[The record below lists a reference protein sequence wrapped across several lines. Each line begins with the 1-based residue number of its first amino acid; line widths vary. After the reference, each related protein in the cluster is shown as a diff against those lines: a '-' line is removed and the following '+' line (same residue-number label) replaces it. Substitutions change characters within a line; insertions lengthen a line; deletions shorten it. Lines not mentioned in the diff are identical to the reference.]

1 MDELIINQEIG
12 IEKNIVESQKSFLE
26 TTLGK
31 TINSAV
37 DIGIKATLP
46 DLIEDEV
53 INIKDAILENGFK
66 DGIKEV
72 INSAINT
79 GKSLMGIAT
88 GSFENVSQIE
98 MAVKKGGIIDKTSDL
113 LDIAINFARNKNLI
127 TKDVASIIKT
137 GKNNILDTVSSKI
150 EKTLTDQIKS
160 IEKIEKCCESWKEG
174 YDNRD
179 LSKMESTLKSIEKN
193 LEKVVPIEK
202 VLIEARTIE
211 NLHSIVKNT
220 GKFDLSEETIELAK
234 KFN

>member
-1 MDELIINQEIG
+1 MDELIINQDIS
-12 IEKNIVESQKSFLE
+12 IDKSVNDSQNSFLE

-37 DIGIKATLP
+37 DIGIKAVLP

-53 INIKDAILENGFK
+53 IVVKDAILENGFK
-66 DGIKEV
+66 DGVKEV

-79 GKSLMGIAT
+79 GKSVMGIAT

-113 LDIAINFARNKNLI
+113 LDIAINFAKNKNLI
-127 TKDVASIIKT
+127 TKDVATIIKT

-150 EKTLTDQIKS
+150 EKTLTDQIKAIER
-160 IEKIEKCCESWKEG
+160 IEKYCKNWKEG
-174 YDNRD
+174 YEIQDIF
-179 LSKMESTLKSIEKN
+179 KMENALKNIDKN
-193 LEKVVPIEK
+193 LEKVVPIEN
-202 VLIEARTIE
+202 VIVQARTIE
-211 NLHSIVKNT
+211 NLHSIIKNT